1 MIFMEFPK
9 NFLWGAASAAGQTEG
24 HPLELG
30 GGLSVWDAFCAR
42 PGSIQNG
49 ETDEVCT
56 DFLHRFR
63 EDVGLL
69 ASLGLRAYRFSV
81 SWARVDPRGTG
92 EWSEEALRYYDEL
105 VDCCLAHGVEPFVT
119 LHHWELPLAL
129 ETRGGWLSRET
140 PEAFAR
146 FAGMLAARLRG
157 RVQHYFTL
165 NEPECILG
173 LGCETGAHAPGLRLG
188 TEELFACWKNLLLA
202 HSLGLRAVRSAD
214 PGALVGLATTGR
226 ICYPERPEDEAA
238 ARAES
243 FRLSDGDWIF
253 THSQFLD
260 PACLGAFPAPE
271 DSQLGRL
278 WAATPEAERAELHA
292 RPDFLGV
299 NLYNGLCVRG
309 ENGRVVYTPRCPGFP
324 RTAYD
329 WPVTEQALYWAP
341 VFLAER
347 YGLPLYI
354 SENGLSCNDKIYRD
368 GQVHDADRIDF
379 LARYLTQLRAAA
391 PKADVRGYF
400 HWSLTDNFEWNRGFS
415 QRFGLIYID
424 YPTQRRILKDSA
436 RWYAAV
442 AASNGASLD
451 E

>member
-1 MIFMEFPK
+1 MEFPK

-173 LGCETGAHAPGLRLG
+173 LGCETGAHAPGLKARD
-188 TEELFACWKNLLLA
+188 
-202 HSLGLRAVRSAD
+202 R
-214 PGALVGLATTGR
+214 GALRVLEK
-226 ICYPERPEDEAA
+226 PA
-238 ARAES
+238 ARAQP
-243 FRLSDGDWIF
+243 R
-253 THSQFLD
+253 
-260 PACLGAFPAPE
+260 PA
-271 DSQLGRL
+271 GR
-278 WAATPEAERAELHA
+278 PVGRPRRAR
-292 RPDFLGV
+292 RPRHHGPHL
-299 NLYNGLCVRG
+299 
-309 ENGRVVYTPRCPGFP
+309 
-324 RTAYD
+324 
-329 WPVTEQALYWAP
+329 
-341 VFLAER
+341 
-347 YGLPLYI
+347 LP
-354 SENGLSCNDKIYRD
+354 
-368 GQVHDADRIDF
+368 
-379 LARYLTQLRAAA
+379 RAAGG
-391 PKADVRGYF
+391 RG
-400 HWSLTDNFEWNRGFS
+400 RGPGRELPP
-415 QRFGLIYID
+415 Q
-424 YPTQRRILKDSA
+424 
-436 RWYAAV
+436 
-442 AASNGASLD
+442 
-451 E
+451 